1 MGVLTQYFVYVTA
14 SYRGVLYT
22 GVSSDLETRL
32 SEHRLKMKG
41 GFTARYNIRNLVYYE
56 ATEDV
61 QPAIAGEKGIGL
73 GPT

>member
-1 MGVLTQYFVYVTA
+1 VGALIQYFVYVTA

-22 GVSSDLETRL
+22 GVNSDLETRL

-56 ATEDV
+56 APENV
-61 QPAIAGEKGIGL
+61 QSAIAVEKGIGL